1 MRSNR
6 WFVTIAAVLGLALVG
21 VVAYNAGVSQGLAQ
35 AAVAAAQAGQGT
47 TGTPL
52 PPYPYAYGWYR
63 PWGFGFGFPIFFL
76 FLFFWLFVVR
86 GLFWGRPW
94 RRWHDY
100 GGVPPSFEEW
110 HRRAHDRMQEGTRA

>member
-1 MRSNR
+1 MRSHR
-6 WFVTIAAVLGLALVG
+6 WLIALAAGLGLALVG

-35 AAVAAAQAGQGT
+35 AAAAAAT
-47 TGTPL
+47 ASGTPL
-52 PPYPYAYGWYR
+52 PPYAYGWYR
-63 PWGFGFGFPIFFL
+63 PWGFGFGFPIVFL

-100 GGVPPSFEEW
+100 GGVPPAFEEW
-110 HRRAHDRMQEGTRA
+110 HRRAHERMSGEAPRAQL